1 MKKTFAGKNGR
12 FSHPI
17 LFVAGLILLGVAGAM
32 LLFGGTLFSK
42 PKEVAFEQIPE
53 LGGETAVVQLPTG
66 GGLLAVGDV
75 APAFTLNDLD
85 GNSVNLSDYAGRPVV
100 LNFWATWCP
109 PCRVEMPELQKAF
122 EAHQSDKLA
131 ILAIDQAETSTEV
144 APFFAELGLTFTPL
158 LDSEGVVGQF
168 YGATNLPTSVFIS
181 PEGQITAVH
190 RGALT
195 AEQVDGYLESNQ

>member
-1 MKKTFAGKNGR
+1 MKTKKAGENGR

-17 LFVAGLILLGVAGAM
+17 PFIAGLLLLGVAGAM
-32 LLFGGTLFSK
+32 LLFGGTLFNK
-42 PKEVAFEQIPE
+42 PQEVAFDQIPQ

-66 GGLLAVGDV
+66 MGLLAVGDT
-75 APAFTLNDLD
+75 APVFALTDLE
-85 GNSVNLSDYAGRPVV
+85 GESVTLSDYAGRPVL

-122 EAHQSDKLA
+122 EAHQDDNLA
-131 ILAIDQAETSTEV
+131 ILAINQAETRAEV
-144 APFFAELGLTFTPL
+144 EPFFAEMGLTFTSL
-158 LDSEGVVGQF
+158 LDNDGTVGQL
-168 YGATNLPTSVFIS
+168 YGASNLPTSVFIS
-181 PEGQITAVH
+181 PAGEITAVH